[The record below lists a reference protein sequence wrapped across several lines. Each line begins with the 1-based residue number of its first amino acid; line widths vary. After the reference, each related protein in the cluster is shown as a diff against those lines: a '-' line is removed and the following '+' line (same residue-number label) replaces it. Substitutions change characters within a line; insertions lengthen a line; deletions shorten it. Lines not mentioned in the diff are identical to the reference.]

1 VREPPPDLNTED
13 LLAAVRQGWSGEV
26 DRLTYV
32 PVGFGAHHWAAH
44 GAEQPILFVTLD
56 RLDSTR
62 TAEDRESAYTGAIA
76 LREAGLEFVLAPL
89 LSTTGSPIVRFFD
102 GVVSC
107 TPWQLGTSGGELD
120 VTWTT
125 RALARL
131 HDLAPAPGIPRWRP
145 LVTPEFA
152 ADVQRSLR
160 PSWGPGPYADQA
172 RSAVGEHT
180 AELARW
186 TDRYHELARRA
197 RGRTW
202 VCTHGEPHSD
212 NQMLTPQGRYLLDWE
227 SLKVA
232 PRERDLRDL
241 VDAGVPVDADA
252 EMVEMFD
259 LEWRLDE
266 IDQYTAWFA
275 GEHHDT
281 EDDRIAFD
289 GLIDEL
295 TRS

>member
-1 VREPPPDLNTED
+1 VRAPPTDLNVED
-13 LLAAVRQGWSGEV
+13 LLALVRKEWTSEV
-26 DRLTYV
+26 DRLTYL
-32 PVGFGAHHWAAH
+32 PLGFGAHHWAAYV
-44 GAEQPILFVTLD
+44 AEQPILFVTLD

-62 TAEDRESAYTGAIA
+62 TAEVRESAYAGAVA

-89 LSTTGSPIVRFFD
+89 LGRTGSPIVLFFD
-102 GVVSC
+102 GAVSC
-107 TPWQLGTSGGELD
+107 TPWQVGTSGGELD
-120 VTWTT
+120 ATWT
-125 RALARL
+125 ASVLARL
-131 HDLAPAPGIPRWRP
+131 HAVAPPPGIPCWRP

-152 ADVQRSLR
+152 ADVRRSLR
-160 PSWGPGPYADQA
+160 APWGPGPYADRA
-172 RSAVGEHT
+172 RAAVDEHITDLAQWT
-180 AELARW
+180 ARYHQLAR
-186 TDRYHELARRA
+186 HA

-202 VCTHGEPHSD
+202 VPTHGEPHSD

-227 SLKVA
+227 SLKLA

-241 VDAGVPVDADA
+241 VDLGVSVGADP

-275 GEHHDT
+275 GEHHGT